1 MSRESARVS
10 LKKEGVYFNFRKA
23 IQLLDKK
30 SKRNLFLVSTIQ
42 SLLSLLDL
50 VGVALMGVLAAVSV
64 KGIQSQAVGG
74 KTESV
79 IKILKLENFTFQNQ
93 VAILTLVA
101 TSLLVSR
108 TILSVYFMRRILFFL
123 SAKSGQISADL
134 LARILTDKRHLM
146 RGFTTQGIL
155 YSVTA
160 GVTSITVGIIG
171 ASLTL
176 ISDTFLLVLIIAGLF
191 IVDPVM
197 AISTIGIFGSISLI
211 LYRLLYQ
218 RARELGAENAH
229 LAIESNEKILEALSA
244 YRESQVRHRTSYY
257 ISTIRNQ
264 RLGLARISAEMSF
277 MPNIS
282 KYVLEISVVV
292 GAVAIA
298 AIQFVTQDAMHA
310 ISTLLVFLAAGTRV
324 APAILR
330 AQQGAVQMKSSIG
343 SAIET
348 FDLMDKVSS
357 TRHEADEIPEFN
369 SVHLGFEPKV
379 NIKDLTFRYSDD
391 SEFALQGIDLEI
403 QKGQVVALVGS
414 SGSGK
419 TTFADLMLGL
429 LPLESGSIEIS
440 GASPTNAV
448 EMWPGAIA
456 YVPQNVYIANG
467 SIRENIALGFD
478 PDVTNDK
485 HFWSCLEK
493 AQLDQVVRNLPDG
506 LDAEVGENGSKLS
519 GGQRQRLGIARAL
532 FTLPRLVLLD
542 EATSAL
548 DGQTEL
554 DISDA
559 LLKLRG
565 DTTVIL
571 IAHRLASV
579 RSADLVVYMREGKV
593 EHVGTF
599 DEVRNAVPDF
609 ENQAKLMGL

>member
-1 MSRESARVS
+1 MNSNESLLVHKA
-10 LKKEGVYFNFRKA
+10 EGVFYNFKKA

-30 SKRNLFLVSTIQ
+30 SRRNLFMVSVVQ

-64 KGIQSQAVGG
+64 KGIQSQTIGG
-74 KTESV
+74 KTESI
-79 IKILKLENFTFQNQ
+79 IKFLQLENFTFQNQ
-93 VAILTLVA
+93 VALLTILA
-101 TSLLVSR
+101 TTFLVSR
-108 TILSVYFMRRILFFL
+108 TFLSVYFTRRILFFL
-123 SAKSGQISADL
+123 SAKSGQISSDL
-134 LARILTDKRHLM
+134 LAKILADKRHLM

-160 GVTSITVGIIG
+160 GVSSITVGIIG
-171 ASLTL
+171 AALTL
-176 ISDTFLLVLIIAGLF
+176 ISDSFLLFLIVTALF
-191 IVDPVM
+191 IVDPIM
-197 AISTIGIFGSISLI
+197 AMATIVIFGSISLI

-218 RARELGAENAH
+218 RAKELGQVNAS
-229 LAIESNEKILEALSA
+229 LAIESNENILEALNA
-244 YRESQVRHRTSYY
+244 YRESQVRFRTSYY
-257 ISTIRNQ
+257 VGEIGSQ
-264 RLGLARISAEMSF
+264 RRGLARISAEMSF

-282 KYVLEISVVV
+282 KYVLEISVIV
-292 GAVAIA
+292 GAVSIA
-298 AIQFVTQDAMHA
+298 AIQFFTQDATHA

-330 AQQGAVQMKSSIG
+330 AQQGAVQIKSSIG

-348 FDLMDKVSS
+348 FSLIEKLS
-357 TRHEADEIPEFN
+357 TFRYENDSIPEFN
-369 SVHLGFEPKV
+369 SNHLGFEPHVKV
-379 NIKDLTFRYSDD
+379 NNLTFKYTDD
-391 SEFALQGIDLEI
+391 SDFAIQGINLEI

-419 TTFADLMLGL
+419 TTFANLILGL

-440 GASPTNAV
+440 GMSPTSAIKK
-448 EMWPGAIA
+448 WPGAIA
-456 YVPQNVYIANG
+456 YVPQNVYISN
-467 SIRENIALGFD
+467 STIRKNIALGFQ
-478 PDVTNDK
+478 PEVINDQ

-493 AQLDQVVRNLPDG
+493 AQLDQVVRNMPDE

-532 FTLPRLVLLD
+532 FTSPRLVLLD

-565 DTTVIL
+565 ETTVIL

-579 RSADLVVYMREGKV
+579 RAADLVIYMRDGKV
-593 EHVGTF
+593 DYAGTF
-599 DEVRNAVPDF
+599 NDVRKAVPDF

>member
-1 MSRESARVS
+1 MISKSSQVLQKR
-10 LKKEGVYFNFRKA
+10 EGVFFNFKRA
-23 IQLLDKK
+23 IKLLDKK
-30 SKRNLFLVSTIQ
+30 SRRNLFIVSAVQ

-64 KGIQSQAVGG
+64 KGIQSQSVGG

-79 IKILKLENFTFQNQ
+79 IKLLQLENFTFQNQ
-93 VAILTLVA
+93 VAILTLLA

-108 TILSVYFMRRILFFL
+108 TILSVYFTRRILFFL

-134 LARILTDKRHLM
+134 LAKILADKRYLM

-160 GVTSITVGIIG
+160 GVSSITVGIIG
-171 ASLTL
+171 AALTL
-176 ISDTFLLVLIIAGLF
+176 ISDTFLLILIVAALF
-191 IVDPVM
+191 FVDPVM

-218 RARELGAENAH
+218 RAKELGLENAR
-229 LAIESNEKILEALSA
+229 LAIESNENILEALSA
-244 YRESQVRHRTSYY
+244 YRESQVRYRTSYY
-257 ISTIRNQ
+257 VTEIRSQ

-330 AQQGAVQMKSSIG
+330 AQQGAVQIKSSIG

-348 FDLMDKVSS
+348 FDLMEKVSS
-357 TRHEADEIPEFN
+357 TPPETQVISEFN
-369 SVHLGFEPKV
+369 SVHSGFEPQVKIRDV
-379 NIKDLTFRYSDD
+379 TFKYSDD
-391 SEFALQGIDLEI
+391 SDFALQGINLEI

-419 TTFADLMLGL
+419 TTLADLILGL
-429 LPLESGSIEIS
+429 LPLENGSIEIS
-440 GASPTNAV
+440 GTSPTKAI
-448 EMWPGAIA
+448 EEWPGAIA
-456 YVPQNVYIANG
+456 YVPQNVYIANR
-467 SIRENIALGFD
+467 SIRENIALGFNS
-478 PDVTNDK
+478 DVCNDE
-485 HFWSCLEK
+485 HFWLCLEK
-493 AQLDQVVRNLPDG
+493 AQLDQVVRNLPNQ

-579 RSADLVVYMREGKV
+579 RSADLVVYVREGKV
-593 EHVGTF
+593 VHAGTF
-599 DEVRNAVPDF
+599 EEVRNAVPDF